1 MTDQKAYLDPLQDW
15 FLAENIALDRQVNQ
29 LRGEVR
35 RLKRQLSIASGQV
48 SARNQLIHRMQLR
61 TNFMERQF
69 AEQLRLQQI
78 YVDVEGTLLMYRR
91 NESGVFVRVSEGDE
105 DTESEPE
112 EGPPAEEDLNNVAR
126 RLGFESDSDGYI
138 SDELMRSLLED
149 DE

>member
-48 SARNQLIHRMQLR
+48 CARNQLIHRMQLR
-61 TNFMERQF
+61 ANFMERQY
-69 AEQLRLQQI
+69 AEQLRLQRI
-78 YVDVEGTLLMYRR
+78 YVDVEGALLVYRR
-91 NESGVFVRVSEGDE
+91 NESGIFVRVPEDDE

-138 SDELMRSLLED
+138 SDDLMRSLLED

>member
-78 YVDVEGTLLMYRR
+78 YVDVEGTLLMYRQ
-91 NESGVFVRVSEGDE
+91 
-105 DTESEPE
+105 
-112 EGPPAEEDLNNVAR
+112 LMQIQIY
-126 RLGFESDSDGYI
+126 FENLAVLLKIIGCLR
-138 SDELMRSLLED
+138 ELRI
-149 DE
+149 